1 MADIILTQNDFVRF
15 GLKST
20 TAPTLWISQNTK
32 NGINAYAPIGWRDS
46 EVEFVRNK
54 NYHGIMTEFTSALGF
69 IGISKDYIESDF
81 RLLGT
86 NSKMTLTR
94 YEKQEIDGEV
104 KWVLTYIGF
113 VDYNTRE
120 INEGILR
127 VRFNSNNLERLM
139 QSYGKEEFE
148 LERLESVDD
157 NPLTAFETYLTEIK
171 GRTLVNT
178 GGMELILDTGELEFF
193 YNSDGELEAQ
203 TNGIYQW
210 ANYKGENPELVDRF
224 PGTSLDT
231 VPYPTYYYVTPILKK
246 LSNGDRRV
254 STPDD
259 WAIYLPLEGEGDI
272 ASQMIFVDLDRVD
285 DPELSERVLV
295 NVRIEAD
302 IQTRVNSRPGQVDI
316 RWTVWNFDENS
327 SGEFGPYTIEE
338 EFIEEIVDIPV
349 QGPDTYWPDL
359 DNPLLLSDGLGDLWD
374 DRRFIDLNWKGSRVF
389 ENLKPGQGITI
400 SVYTRE
406 IILFEPTFFWP
417 MVKASKWDIT
427 ITKDS
432 NLEPTQDVKTTFVHD
447 ALERLMYILTSEK
460 GRVFSKMFG
469 RTEIGYAQTDELGG
483 LIGMVSGFWIRQFTE
498 DNPLYKSMTISLD
511 KLLSSLQAVFNVGIG
526 VHSYDNVEKLRV
538 EDLRFFYQNDVSIKL
553 GQVGKVKRKTVK
565 EDYFSG
571 IETGYKLGGDYEN
584 ELGLDEPNSKVS
596 RTTPLNN
603 TSKKYNA
610 VSDVR
615 SDETQMEL
623 LRRKPMTNAPKEDT
637 TQDLHNWFLDLK
649 KVVGVDVPS
658 NYYTQ
663 NDWDDRLEQ
672 LPTGISYPENFRAF
686 IFTPLR
692 ILLRHAWVFRTG
704 MEQLITMSKKI
715 KYASSKANVNLG
727 MRFIG
732 EVTPLTENQDLI
744 IGDLDRSRILPE
756 EISFTYP
763 IDTDLL
769 RKING
774 TTKKIYKGSLE
785 EIPNYY
791 FKFEW
796 INENNEV
803 ERGYVTNIKP
813 KSDEF
818 TMIKVNDNLIF

>member
-1 MADIILTQNDFVRF
+1 
-15 GLKST
+15 
-20 TAPTLWISQNTK
+20 
-32 NGINAYAPIGWRDS
+32 
-46 EVEFVRNK
+46 
-54 NYHGIMTEFTSALGF
+54 
-69 IGISKDYIESDF
+69 
-81 RLLGT
+81 
-86 NSKMTLTR
+86 
-94 YEKQEIDGEV
+94 
-104 KWVLTYIGF
+104 
-113 VDYNTRE
+113 
-120 INEGILR
+120 
-127 VRFNSNNLERLM
+127 
-139 QSYGKEEFE
+139 
-148 LERLESVDD
+148 
-157 NPLTAFETYLTEIK
+157 
-171 GRTLVNT
+171 
-178 GGMELILDTGELEFF
+178 
-193 YNSDGELEAQ
+193 
-203 TNGIYQW
+203 
-210 ANYKGENPELVDRF
+210 
-224 PGTSLDT
+224 
-231 VPYPTYYYVTPILKK
+231 
-246 LSNGDRRV
+246 
-254 STPDD
+254 
-259 WAIYLPLEGEGDI
+259 
-272 ASQMIFVDLDRVD
+272 
-285 DPELSERVLV
+285 
-295 NVRIEAD
+295 
-302 IQTRVNSRPGQVDI
+302 
-316 RWTVWNFDENS
+316 
-327 SGEFGPYTIEE
+327 
-338 EFIEEIVDIPV
+338 
-349 QGPDTYWPDL
+349 
-359 DNPLLLSDGLGDLWD
+359 
-374 DRRFIDLNWKGSRVF
+374 
-389 ENLKPGQGITI
+389 
-400 SVYTRE
+400 
-406 IILFEPTFFWP
+406 
-417 MVKASKWDIT
+417 
-427 ITKDS
+427 
-432 NLEPTQDVKTTFVHD
+432 
-447 ALERLMYILTSEK
+447 MYILTSEK